1 MINGIVIINVDMSS
15 VAGDIFN
22 VPAKIVLKDNFGTT
36 HTNIERSFFDNSR
49 VLWNFH
55 NYDGKIIFQREWMGS
70 ILAPAADVQAQSN
83 IDGSI
88 ICNLF
93 WNYGET
99 HKWDFNGTIDFS
111 ETGDSNEPD
120 TPDVPDQPE
129 DPKPDEPSV
138 PSVPGDN
145 TGEEATEPDTGNEP
159 GTGGETET
167 PDIEVPVNPEED
179 TTATDTSD
187 KTVADKNTS
196 EVSDTA
202 SNDTSKENYTSVSTG
217 DDVSF
222 ICSLTLASIA
232 GAGIGTMSRK
242 SAS

>member
-1 MINGIVIINVDMSS
+1 MNIRNPTVLTVGGCQEFENAVDSND
-15 VAGDIFN
+15 DISLYSL
-22 VPAKIVLKDNFGTT
+22 KI
-36 HTNIERSFFDNSR
+36 S
-49 VLWNFH
+49 
-55 NYDGKIIFQREWMGS
+55 
-70 ILAPAADVQAQSN
+70 
-83 IDGSI
+83 
-88 ICNLF
+88 
-93 WNYGET
+93 
-99 HKWDFNGTIDFS
+99 
-111 ETGDSNEPD
+111 GDSVENDWELSID
-120 TPDVPDQPE
+120 YSDGGELLVMDILIEQPE
-129 DPKPDEPSV
+129 DTTDEPSV

-145 TGEEATEPDTGNEP
+145 TGEEVTDPDTGNET

-232 GAGIGTMSRK
+232 GAGILLTIKRK
-242 SAS
+242 VSN